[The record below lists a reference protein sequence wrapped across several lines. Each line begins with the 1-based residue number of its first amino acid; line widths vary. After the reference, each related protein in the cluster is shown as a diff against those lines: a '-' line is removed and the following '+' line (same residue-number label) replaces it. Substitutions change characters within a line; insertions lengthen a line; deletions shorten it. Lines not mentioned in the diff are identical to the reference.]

1 MRPIFFLVFL
11 GLGMSSLS
19 EAAIK
24 KSSSLK
30 FNKLDAFA
38 GTGIF
43 QGGESGRAYSLID
56 IKRAPAKNGA
66 AQREHFSIL
75 YGDEV
80 GRRILGKTGY
90 FHISLEKNPDRLVI
104 DLSQVQKT
112 AVDEKQLAA
121 IFRNSELISGTQM
134 TMDPEDLSTNITLYL
149 RNQVRAR
156 VKANTDG
163 KKPGQVSVDL
173 IKRNPKGKPAAEKT
187 EKGAK

>member
-1 MRPIFFLVFL
+1 MFFS
-11 GLGMSSLS
+11 GLS

-24 KSSSLK
+24 KISPLK

-43 QGGESGRAYSLID
+43 QGGESGRAYSLLD
-56 IKRAPAKNGA
+56 IKRVPPKNKGSNHE
-66 AQREHFSIL
+66 RLSIL

-90 FHISLEKNPDRLVI
+90 FHIILEKNPDRLVI

-112 AVDEKQLAA
+112 AVDDKQLAS
-121 IFRNSELISGTQM
+121 IFRNSELVSKTEM

-149 RNQVRAR
+149 KQPVKAR
-156 VKANTDG
+156 VKSNTDS
-163 KKPGQVSVDL
+163 KKPGQVMIDIV
-173 IKRNPKGKPAAEKT
+173 KTNPKAKPAISKE
-187 EKGAK
+187 AK